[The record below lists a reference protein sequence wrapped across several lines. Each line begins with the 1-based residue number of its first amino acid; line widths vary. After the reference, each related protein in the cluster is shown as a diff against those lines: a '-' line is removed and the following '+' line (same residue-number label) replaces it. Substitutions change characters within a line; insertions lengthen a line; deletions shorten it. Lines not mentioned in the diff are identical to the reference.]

1 MGLVEAR
8 ATYPTEMRRF
18 FAAWGSSSLMRIVSF
33 TPPPPTASMAARPN
47 LSSRWRKRFTW
58 WTEPSAEPAK
68 NGRSVASHAR
78 QAMGWGKWK
87 VVSKVLEERSQS

>member
-1 MGLVEAR
+1 M
-8 ATYPTEMRRF
+8 
-18 FAAWGSSSLMRIVSF
+18 MRIVSF

-68 NGRSVASHAR
+68 NRRSVASHAR